1 MSPTGIP
8 DRHGNGHEQRATLST
23 NSGEERQLNL
33 FRVEWF
39 YLVHVTECLW
49 PHFYASVYGMLVKLC
64 LVVSV
69 FLYTLCC
76 LGEQFLLRSMGM

>member
-1 MSPTGIP
+1 MATGMSNGQRFRPTPEKKGSLIYSEL
-8 DRHGNGHEQRATLST
+8 NG
-23 NSGEERQLNL
+23 
-33 FRVEWF
+33 FIW
-39 YLVHVTECLW
+39 YIHVTECLW

-64 LVVSV
+64 LVVNV